1 MFWGRYFYLILF
13 FLVLGYFL
21 LFFFLNQD
29 FVEIDFY
36 FLEMKSVSLG
46 FTILVALATGMIL
59 SLILQIPLL
68 FKKNKKTNKT
78 DDDKNK

>member
-1 MFWGRYFYLILF
+1 MFWVRYFYLILF

-29 FVEIDFY
+29 FVEIDLY
-36 FLEMKSVSLG
+36 FLQFKGVSLG
-46 FTILVALATGMIL
+46 FTILGALVTGMIL

-68 FKKNKKTNKT
+68 FKKNKKTYKT